1 MPTSCQVDFYVLK
14 TPSLDARK
22 LACRL
27 AMMAWERGHHITL
40 ITDSESLARDMDDL
54 LWELPADRF
63 LPHGLDTEP
72 EGKAAPVTITT
83 MPRVNAG
90 DVMINL
96 SLQAIPEPLRF
107 NRLLEIVS
115 QQEDQLLA
123 SREKYRYYK
132 DQGITPMTHE
142 INK

>member
-1 MPTSCQVDFYVLK
+1 MSSPCQVDFYVLK

-27 AMMAWERGHHITL
+27 AVMAWERGHHITL
-40 ITDSESLARDMDDL
+40 ITDTETLAEDMDKL
-54 LWELPADRF
+54 LWELPVDRF

-83 MPRVNAG
+83 MPHINVG

-96 SLQAIPEPLRF
+96 SLQAIPGPARF

-123 SREKYRYYK
+123 SRDKYRYYK

-142 INK
+142 ISK

>member
-1 MPTSCQVDFYVLK
+1 MSSSCQVDFYVLK

-40 ITDSESLARDMDDL
+40 ITDTDALARDMDKL

-63 LPHGLDTEP
+63 LPHGPALEP
-72 EGKAAPVTITT
+72 EGKAAPVVITT
-83 MPRVNAG
+83 MSGVDTG

-96 SLQAIPEPLRF
+96 SLQAVPEPTRF

-123 SREKYRYYK
+123 SREKYRHYK
-132 DQGITPMTHE
+132 DQGINPMTHE
-142 INK
+142 ITK